1 VSGQTILLADFSAF
15 SRAMVRGGLD
25 MAAYVVLEA
34 ANLEQAIAQ
43 LELHVVNLVLV
54 ALELPPGGSSALLAA
69 MRLRA
74 EWDKIPV
81 VVLAGSAEQVQ
92 ASAARAAGFEDCQ
105 PKYDRVLVLESVAR
119 LVSPAASFAAAPLLV
134 GAER

>member
-1 VSGQTILLADFSAF
+1 
-15 SRAMVRGGLD
+15 M
-25 MAAYVVLEA
+25 VLEA
-34 ANLEQAIAQ
+34 ANLEQAIAH
-43 LELHVVNLVLV
+43 LEQHVVNLVLA

-119 LVSPAASFAAAPLLV
+119 LVSPVASFAAPLLL